1 MGYSKNKF
9 GVYVNFTLLCGMKG
23 CLHCKKEFEAKKET
37 AKFCSTSCRV
47 MWNRKNG
54 NKTKDAIQPFQ
65 MQVLYN
71 SMMDL
76 IDKTIE
82 KFGEIPEFE
91 IPVGLQPSKKNG
103 IHNTTSHTA
112 GQKLGI
118 EKTFQQYMNEI
129 ADLEYE
135 QEFKDKASEI
145 QSATNLSQKQKD
157 LLLINMRTSKL

>member
-1 MGYSKNKF
+1 
-9 GVYVNFTLLCGMKG
+9 MKG

-71 SMMDL
+71 SLLEM
-76 IDKTIE
+76 IDKVGKNNQLPPVIGTIIAQKSE
-82 KFGEIPEFE
+82 L
-91 IPVGLQPSKKNG
+91 PVSG
-103 IHNTTSHTA
+103 
-112 GQKLGI
+112 
-118 EKTFQQYMNEI
+118 KTFQQYMNEI

-135 QEFKDKASEI
+135 QEFKDKATEI

>member
-1 MGYSKNKF
+1 
-9 GVYVNFTLLCGMKG
+9 MKG

-71 SMMDL
+71 SLLEM
-76 IDKTIE
+76 IDKVGKNNQLPPVIGTIIAQKSE
-82 KFGEIPEFE
+82 L
-91 IPVGLQPSKKNG
+91 PVSG
-103 IHNTTSHTA
+103 
-112 GQKLGI
+112 
-118 EKTFQQYMNEI
+118 KTFQQYMNEI

-135 QEFKDKASEI
+135 QEFKDKATEI

-157 LLLINMRTSKL
+157 LLLINMRSPKN

>member
-1 MGYSKNKF
+1 
-9 GVYVNFTLLCGMKG
+9 MKG

-71 SMMDL
+71 SLLEM
-76 IDKTIE
+76 IDKVGKNNQLPPVIGTIIAQKSE
-82 KFGEIPEFE
+82 L
-91 IPVGLQPSKKNG
+91 PVSG
-103 IHNTTSHTA
+103 
-112 GQKLGI
+112 
-118 EKTFQQYMNEI
+118 KTFQQYMNDI

-135 QEFKDKASEI
+135 QEFKDKATEI

-157 LLLINMRTSKL
+157 LLLINMRSPKN

>member
-1 MGYSKNKF
+1 
-9 GVYVNFTLLCGMKG
+9 MKG
-23 CLHCKKEFEAKKET
+23 CLHCKKEFEAKKGT

-76 IDKTIE
+76 IDKTIA

-91 IPVGLQPSKKNG
+91 IPIGILPSQNG
-103 IHNTTSHTA
+103 IPDTISHTIK
-112 GQKLGI
+112 QKLGI

-129 ADLEYE
+129 SDLEYE
-135 QEFKDKASEI
+135 QEFKDKATEI
-145 QSATNLSQKQKD
+145 QAATNLSQKQKD